1 MKFNIHT
8 KSNPQQKGVACS
20 NHHLKND
27 DTNETFFFSMYR
39 ERFEL
44 VHRPLAFS
52 AFPEPT
58 HHKATSYPPATA
70 VSTNRAWSIAHEHKL
85 FNKRQYRTV
94 WLCGHSREA
103 KPGES
108 FISTTPWAE
117 GMCI

>member
-1 MKFNIHT
+1 
-8 KSNPQQKGVACS
+8 
-20 NHHLKND
+20 
-27 DTNETFFFSMYR
+27 MYR
-39 ERFEL
+39 DRFEL

-70 VSTNRAWSIAHEHKL
+70 AATNRGWSIAHEHKL
-85 FNKRQYRTV
+85 FNKRQYRAV